1 MKLMQFLKNGMP
13 ALGIVTERGVIDA
26 AGTDPF
32 APTSM
37 AALCRVGEDALP
49 LLEEIAKNEK
59 AAVVDPKRL
68 VYAPVITY
76 MEKIL
81 CIGLNYRAHAAEVK
95 KEEPVCPAVFS
106 KFPNTLAAHN
116 QIVKIPAGA
125 RKIDY
130 EAELAVIVGRNKKP
144 MAYTVGNDL
153 SIREWQNESP
163 TWTVGKNADGFGP
176 LGPVA
181 VTADSIDADD
191 LAIEMRRNGE
201 VVQSS
206 RTSDMIF
213 SVEKLLEY
221 LDARI
226 PLKPGDVIF
235 TGTPSGVIIG
245 QPYEQRVWLKPG
257 DVLEA
262 SIEGIGTLRTQLG

>member
-37 AALCRVGEDALP
+37 ASLCRVGKDAFP

-68 VYAPVITY
+68 VWMPVISYT
-76 MEKIL
+76 EKIL
-81 CIGLNYRAHAAEVK
+81 CVGLNYRTHAAEVK
-95 KEEPVCPAVFS
+95 KEIPKYPAIFA
-106 KFPNTLAAHN
+106 KYPNTLAAHN
-116 QIVKIPAGA
+116 QVIHIPAGS

-130 EAELAVIVGRNKKP
+130 EAELVVLIGKDKQP
-144 MAYTVGNDL
+144 IAYTVGNDL

-176 LGPVA
+176 IGPVA
-181 VTADSIDADD
+181 VTADSIDASD
-191 LAIEMRRNGE
+191 LAITMRRNGE
-201 VVQSS
+201 LVQSA

-213 SVEKLLEY
+213 SVPEILSY

-226 PLKPGDVIF
+226 PLKAGDVIF

-245 QPYEQRVWLKPG
+245 KPYEERVWLKAD

-262 SIEGIGTLRTQLG
+262 EIEGIGVLRNQLG